1 MPRDPQVDLIFSHF
15 IPRYEA
21 TGVDPNDLRALMPRI
36 TQWSD
41 WCALWSAEG
50 ARHEKLADE
59 ALAAGLRITAAEAYV
74 RAAIYYHYGKHL
86 FADRADEFERAHDA
100 MLRCYSAA
108 APLFDPPIERVEFPY
123 QGTVMAGWLRK
134 PRDTGAGFASLES
147 SSHSVRPR
155 ESGDP
160 GPETKSVRGG
170 LDSRLRGNERM
181 ESLHRN
187 GIRSARPPV
196 AIILPGLDACKEELH
211 AWAEAFVARGLAALT
226 LDGPGQGETSF
237 RLPVTHEWGR
247 VIGAVIDVL
256 EQRDDVDGHRVGVV
270 GQSLGA
276 LYAPLAAAGEPRLK
290 GCIANCGPFD
300 WGTVLPKMP
309 KVSQE
314 VFRVRSHSKTIEE
327 AHARGKL
334 LTLEGRSPSI
344 RCPLLVVF
352 GAGDRLISPAEGER
366 LARTASGPAE
376 LVVYPEGNHV
386 CFNISYKFR
395 PLTADWMAKTLRGS

>member
-1 MPRDPQVDLIFSHF
+1 MTRDPQVDLIFSHF

-36 TQWSD
+36 AQWSE
-41 WCALWSAEG
+41 WCALWSAEA
-50 ARHEKLADE
+50 ARHERLAAE
-59 ALAAGLRITAAEAYV
+59 ALAAGFRLTAAEAYV
-74 RAAIYYHYGKHL
+74 RAAIHYGKHL
-86 FADRADEFERAHDA
+86 FADRPDEFRRAHDA

-108 APLFDPPIERVEFPY
+108 APMFDPPIERVEFPY
-123 QGTVMAGWLRK
+123 QGTFMAGWLRK
-134 PRDTGAGFASLES
+134 PRGS
-147 SSHSVRPR
+147 
-155 ESGDP
+155 
-160 GPETKSVRGG
+160 K
-170 LDSRLRGNERM
+170 
-181 ESLHRN
+181 
-187 GIRSARPPV
+187 RPPV
-196 AIILPGLDACKEELH
+196 AIVLPGLDACKEELH

-237 RLPVTHEWGR
+237 RLPVTHEWGH
-247 VIGAVIDVL
+247 VIGAVIDGL
-256 EQRDDVDGHRVGVV
+256 QARNDVDGDRVGVV

-290 GCIANCGPFD
+290 ACIANCGPFD

-327 AHARGKL
+327 AHERGRL
-334 LTLEGRSPSI
+334 LTLEGRSQNI

-366 LARTASGPAE
+366 LAKSASGPAE

-395 PLTADWMAKTLRGS
+395 PLTADWMAKTLRV

>member
-1 MPRDPQVDLIFSHF
+1 MTRDPQVDLIFSHF

-36 TQWSD
+36 AQWSE
-41 WCALWSAEG
+41 WCALWSAEA
-50 ARHEKLADE
+50 ARHERLAAE
-59 ALAAGLRITAAEAYV
+59 ALAAGFRLTAAEAYV

-86 FADRADEFERAHDA
+86 FADRPDEFRRAHDA

-108 APLFDPPIERVEFPY
+108 APMFDPPIERVEFPY
-123 QGTVMAGWLRK
+123 QGTFMAGWLRK
-134 PRDTGAGFASLES
+134 PRGS
-147 SSHSVRPR
+147 
-155 ESGDP
+155 
-160 GPETKSVRGG
+160 K
-170 LDSRLRGNERM
+170 
-181 ESLHRN
+181 
-187 GIRSARPPV
+187 RPPV
-196 AIILPGLDACKEELH
+196 AIVLPGLDACKEELH

-237 RLPVTHEWGR
+237 RLPVTHEWGH
-247 VIGAVIDVL
+247 VIGAVIDGL
-256 EQRDDVDGHRVGVV
+256 QARNDVDGDRVGVV

-290 GCIANCGPFD
+290 ACIANCGPFD

-327 AHARGKL
+327 AHERGRL
-334 LTLEGRSPSI
+334 LTLEGRSQNI

-366 LARTASGPAE
+366 LAKSASGPAE

-395 PLTADWMAKTLRGS
+395 PLTADWMAKTLRV